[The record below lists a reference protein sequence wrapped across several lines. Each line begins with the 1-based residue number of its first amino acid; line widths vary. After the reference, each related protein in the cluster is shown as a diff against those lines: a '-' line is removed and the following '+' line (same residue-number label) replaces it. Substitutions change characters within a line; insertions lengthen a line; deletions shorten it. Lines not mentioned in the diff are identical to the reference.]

1 MIYVTYGLLGVSVLI
16 AVSIAISSLIR
27 ICHNKIIVDLVVS
40 IWLITAAIGIKVF
53 FV

>member
-1 MIYVTYGLLGVSVLI
+1 MIYGLLGVSI
-16 AVSIAISSLIR
+16 FITVSTAISSLIR
-27 ICHNKIIVDLVVS
+27 VCHNKITVDLVVS